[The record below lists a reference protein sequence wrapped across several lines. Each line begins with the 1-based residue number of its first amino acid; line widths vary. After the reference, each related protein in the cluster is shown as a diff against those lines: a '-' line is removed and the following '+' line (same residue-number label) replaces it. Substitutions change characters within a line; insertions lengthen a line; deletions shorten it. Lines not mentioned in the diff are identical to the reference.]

1 MPGGFPLA
9 FPGFADDESVCGP
22 NLLPNPGFDSGL
34 NGWGEEAGWFGG
46 TAPTWNYTK
55 GRTAAGSLRWTDIGA
70 ISYVYSAA
78 LVVAPGQHLNASAW
92 TRWGGGA
99 PDWRAD
105 IGVTFTNVDDNWL
118 GDIGTTFRD
127 SDSGAGGWAEIA
139 TSVVAPANARFA
151 RMWLEVR
158 PGTGPGWID
167 WDDASLCRIG
177 DPFPVPPPI
186 LAPVSVGTPSLPVI
200 TDNQVISLHTAKGAQ
215 LYQFLPEHY
224 SDSQWTRSLRDISTA
239 SLSLPTPPGI
249 TTMPDII
256 DWAHWAS
263 IYDGDRGTL
272 LWRGPIQKVSFNPRS
287 GLSLDIKDPAAY
299 LSRTRNPIT
308 KRWDAADP
316 ATIAVELWQ
325 AMLDLHNIDAAP
337 IAKADPEGDRFDF
350 QTVTDAQMLD
360 QTMSELV
367 NLGLRWSIVSG
378 VPLLGPVSLKPIA
391 VLHESDFLG
400 DGINLVRDGSAVVN
414 DVLVRGPDNLDRQHA
429 DYYGQ
434 NLQAIVNLDSMFG
447 VSNVTRAAQQYLRH
461 TATPRMRL
469 ELPSGTVLHPNAPV
483 NIDQL
488 MPSARFIIEAHG
500 IQQLMELTSVTVE
513 RHSGSATA
521 AVTME
526 TVEEKIELTNTK
538 QAPNVTLGGQQ
549 L

>member
-1 MPGGFPLA
+1 
-9 FPGFADDESVCGP
+9 V
-22 NLLPNPGFDSGL
+22 
-34 NGWGEEAGWFGG
+34 
-46 TAPTWNYTK
+46 
-55 GRTAAGSLRWTDIGA
+55 
-70 ISYVYSAA
+70 
-78 LVVAPGQHLNASAW
+78 
-92 TRWGGGA
+92 
-99 PDWRAD
+99 
-105 IGVTFTNVDDNWL
+105 
-118 GDIGTTFRD
+118 
-127 SDSGAGGWAEIA
+127 
-139 TSVVAPANARFA
+139 
-151 RMWLEVR
+151 
-158 PGTGPGWID
+158 
-167 WDDASLCRIG
+167 
-177 DPFPVPPPI
+177 
-186 LAPVSVGTPSLPVI
+186 
-200 TDNQVISLHTAKGAQ
+200 
-215 LYQFLPEHY
+215 
-224 SDSQWTRSLRDISTA
+224 
-239 SLSLPTPPGI
+239 

-272 LWRGPIQKVSFNPRS
+272 LWRGPIQKVTFNPRS
-287 GLSLDIKDPAAY
+287 GLSLEVKDIAAY

-350 QTVTDAQMLD
+350 QTITDAQMLD
-360 QTMSELV
+360 QTMSDLV

-400 DGINLVRDGSAVVN
+400 DGINLVRDGSAIVN

-500 IQQLMELTSVTVE
+500 IQQLMELTSVSVE
-513 RHSGSATA
+513 RHSGSSTA

-526 TVEEKIELTNTK
+526 TVEEKIELTDTK